1 MKKFIELYDSDELS
15 EFRVISKA
23 QRRKMGIRMKRMAKS
38 AVHKMKVAKSKLRI
52 ASPEKQRMKAHKMAK
67 KKVLD
72 RYYPKYKDM
81 PLASRVQVD
90 QKIAAKHGNLI
101 NKLST
106 KLLKVVKKKEVV
118 KVKKA
123 RAARQAAK
131 DA

>member
-90 QKIAAKHGNLI
+90 QKIAAKHGKLI

-123 RAARQAAK
+123 RAARQAEK